1 MIEFR
6 FSARDRRTAFVGGVV
21 VLSLLVIGRG
31 APAWYRWRGNSAA
44 SSRLVLA
51 EALEVTGSMN
61 RRLDVDAA
69 NRRAELQRMAV
80 SPAFVNGS
88 GVATAAANLAS
99 IVGDAATT
107 NGMHLGALQ
116 ASGDSAVSRSGG
128 VARVRVRGDATGD
141 VTAVTQFLAAL
152 EGGVPLVAVRE
163 VSLSQADANAS
174 ASAGQPESLRVEFV
188 VEALAH
194 FDPMEGHQ

>member
-6 FSARDRRTAFVGGVV
+6 FGARDRKVALVGAVV
-21 VLSLLVIGRG
+21 VVSLLLIGRG
-31 APAWYRWRGNSAA
+31 APAWYRWRSNAAA
-44 SSRLVLA
+44 STNVVLA
-51 EALEVTGSMN
+51 DVLEATGSVN

-99 IVGDAATT
+99 IVGDAATAS
-107 NGMHLGALQ
+107 GMHVGALQ

-141 VTAVTQFLAAL
+141 VTGVTQFLAAL
-152 EGGVPLVAVRE
+152 EGGVPLIAVRE
-163 VSLSQADANAS
+163 VSLTQADANAS